1 MSTLNLKVN
10 NKNQNTILPLCLTLH
25 NPSKCPHSRVSFQ
38 VVKFSQVR
46 GPVLVVV
53 QGQKQ
58 RQQKKQLT
66 CQYHKITRN
75 YTKLNYTTFIPI
87 RQKSHETA
95 VAIVSLLLF
104 FDCLFDC
111 SDCFYFSCFFNHVTH
126 FPSLTS
132 CSNELVNFMLAC
144 CWPISPSSHKNLG
157 ARPHR
162 RTLPS

>member
-1 MSTLNLKVN
+1 MSPQPCELSSSEVFTG
-10 NKNQNTILPLCLTLH
+10 
-25 NPSKCPHSRVSFQ
+25 
-38 VVKFSQVR
+38 VR
-46 GPVLVVV
+46 SSACRHARPKTKTK
-53 QGQKQ
+53 GQKQ
-58 RQQKKQLT
+58 RQQKTIDMSISQNYTEL
-66 CQYHKITRN
+66 HKIS
-75 YTKLNYTTFIPI
+75 LNYTTFIPI
-87 RQKSHETA
+87 RQKSRETA

>member
-10 NKNQNTILPLCLTLH
+10 NKDQNTILPLCLTLH

-111 SDCFYFSCFFNHVTH
+111 SDCFYFFYFFNHVNH
-126 FPSLTS
+126 SPSLIYVCLFVCLLHYICFLLKS
-132 CSNELVNFMLAC
+132 MLASRL
-144 CWPISPSSHKNLG
+144 PRSH
-157 ARPHR
+157 ASHV
-162 RTLPS
+162 